1 MNKYAWRDV
10 IGDTQNVNDN
20 KQRNKTVLNTR
31 NRVGVDRETCKG
43 QQTKKHKNIE
53 QKRWSYSSDY
63 KASLKKAYAHPF

>member
-31 NRVGVDRETCKG
+31 NRVGMDRETK
-43 QQTKKHKNIE
+43 
-53 QKRWSYSSDY
+53 Y
-63 KASLKKAYAHPF
+63 K